1 MPIAACKAM
10 QFLPTVSN
18 RGQYLGADGTGAD
31 LGIVRNSYAMRSVQ
45 DYPQAP
51 LIPPLMYENER
62 EKTAGP
68 A

>member
-10 QFLPTVSN
+10 RFLLTVSN
-18 RGQYLGADGTGAD
+18 RGQYLEDDGPGAD
-31 LGIVRNSYAMRSVQ
+31 LGIVRNSCALRSVQ

-62 EKTAGP
+62 WKTAGQ

>member
-10 QFLPTVSN
+10 RFLLTVSN
-18 RGQYLGADGTGAD
+18 RGQYLEDDGPGAD
-31 LGIVRNSYAMRSVQ
+31 LGIVRNSCALRSVQ